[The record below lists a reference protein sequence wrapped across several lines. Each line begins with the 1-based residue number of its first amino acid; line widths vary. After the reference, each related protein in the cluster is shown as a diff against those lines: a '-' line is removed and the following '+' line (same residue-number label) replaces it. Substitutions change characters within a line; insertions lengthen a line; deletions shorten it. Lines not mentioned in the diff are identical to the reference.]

1 MKLIVGLGNP
11 GDDYINTRHNTGF
24 YMLDLYLES
33 KELTHY
39 KSKFNGLYVI
49 ASINGEKVIF
59 LKPQSFMNLSGEVV
73 RKFVDFYKIST
84 EDIFVIHDDLDIPI
98 GSFKLKSSGS
108 SGGHNGL
115 KNIESHLQTQEYKRL
130 KIGIS
135 HVDKC
140 DTIDYVLGKFT
151 KDEQEI
157 IEKLSIIIGNLLD
170 DFFKMDF
177 CSLMNKYNRKI
188 R

>member
-1 MKLIVGLGNP
+1 MKLVVGLGNP
-11 GDDYINTRHNTGF
+11 GEEYVDTRHNSGF

-33 KELTHY
+33 KGLTNY
-39 KSKFNGLYVI
+39 KSKFNGLYIV
-49 ASINGEKVIF
+49 AAVNGEKVIF
-59 LKPQSFMNLSGEVV
+59 LKPQSFINLSGEVV
-73 RKFVDFYKIST
+73 RKFADFYKISVD
-84 EDIFVIHDDLDIPI
+84 DIFIIHDDLDIPI

-115 KNIESHLQTQEYKRL
+115 KNIELHLKTQKYKRL

-135 HVDKC
+135 KLDSC
-140 DTIDYVLGKFT
+140 NTIDYVLGKFK

-157 IEKLSIIIGNLLD
+157 MEKLSIIVGNVLD
-170 DFFKMDF
+170 DYFKMDYD
-177 CSLMNKYNRKI
+177 SLMNKYNRKV